1 MKKFSFGNPEI
12 NVPSKYCDGFNYTE
26 SEISFKSDDFSFKS
40 TDKGCT
46 VDFTI
51 SPDTKIYGF
60 GLQLYQFN
68 HTGHKVTVRCNA
80 DAPRATGDSHAPVPF
95 FVTNKGWG
103 IYFDTARYAEFYCGV
118 KKPGSKF
125 NKEKYVTA
133 LSTDELYSAKKSV
146 DNLTV
151 SVFIPVSKGIDFYV
165 IEGENITDIVAQ
177 YNMLAG
183 GGCDVPEWSL
193 GVIYRCNGQYN
204 DKQVLALAEYMREND
219 VPCDIIGLEP
229 GWHSHAYSCTYEW
242 NKENFP
248 EPEKMINR
256 LTEMGFH
263 INLWEHAF
271 VHPTSPIYK
280 SLVPYSADY
289 CVWEGLVPD
298 FSIKEARDIFADYH
312 RDKLVSLGI
321 DGFKA
326 DECDGSD
333 YTGGWT
339 FPNHAQFPSGLDGE
353 QYHSLFGTLYSKTI
367 MQALDGR
374 KTLSEIR
381 SMGALA
387 ASYPFVLYS
396 DLSNIKAFLTGGVN
410 SGFSGILWTPEVRG
424 CETEKELIRRLQMVT
439 FSVQCLVNAW
449 NSPEIPW
456 LKFDCVEK
464 VKEILSIRKKLIPE
478 IKAAF
483 DRYRDTGV
491 PPVRALVMDYT
502 DDTETY
508 SVDDEYLFCDNLLVA
523 PFTDFESD
531 TREIYI
537 PEGEWVDFFTGEKV
551 PCGHISFTSENIP
564 AFRNLKS
571 K

>member
-1 MKKFSFGNPEI
+1 MKKFSFGTPEEK
-12 NVPSKYCDGFNYTE
+12 VPSVFCDGFNYNE
-26 SEISFKSDDFSFKS
+26 SDVKFNQNDFTFRTSAKGCSVDFS
-40 TDKGCT
+40 
-46 VDFTI
+46 V
-51 SPDTKIYGF
+51 SPDTKIFGF

-68 HTGHKVTVRCNA
+68 HSGRKVTVRCNA
-80 DAPRATGDSHAPVPF
+80 DAPKATGDSHAPVPF

-118 KKPGSKF
+118 KKPGDNY
-125 NKEKYVTA
+125 NKEKQKVA
-133 LSTDELYSAKKSV
+133 LSTDELYSVKKSADDV
-146 DNLTV
+146 TV
-151 SVFIPVSKGIDFYV
+151 SVFIPASKGIEFYV
-165 IEGENITDIVAQ
+165 IEGEKITDIVAQ
-177 YNMLAG
+177 YNMMSG
-183 GGCDVPEWSL
+183 GGCDVPEWAL
-193 GVIYRCNGQYN
+193 GVLYRCNGDYN
-204 DKQVLALAEYMREND
+204 DKQVLELAQYMRDNEI
-219 VPCDIIGLEP
+219 PCDIIGLEP
-229 GWHSHAYSCTYEW
+229 GWHSHAYSCTYSW
-242 NKENFP
+242 NKEKFP
-248 EPEKMINR
+248 EPKNMVDKLI
-256 LTEMGFH
+256 EMGFH

-280 SLVPYSADY
+280 DLLPYSADY

-298 FSIKEARDIFADYH
+298 FSIKEARDIFASYH
-312 RDKLVSLGI
+312 NKNLVSMGI

-333 YTGGWT
+333 FTGGWT
-339 FPNHAQFPSGLDGE
+339 FPNHARFPSGLDGE
-353 QYHSLFGTLYSKTI
+353 QYHSLFGTLYAKTI

-374 KTLSEIR
+374 KTMSEVR

-396 DLSNIKAFLTGGVN
+396 DLSNIKAFLTGVVN

-424 CETEKELIRRLQMVT
+424 CDSKKEILRRLQMVT

-449 NSPEIPW
+449 NCDEIPW
-456 LKFDCVEK
+456 LPFDCLDE
-464 VKEILSIRKKLIPE
+464 VKAILSIRKSLIPE
-478 IKAAF
+478 LKKAF

-502 DDTETY
+502 DDEETHEI
-508 SVDDEYLFCDNLLVA
+508 DDEYLFCEDMLVA

-551 PCGHISFTSENIP
+551 PCGHISYTSENIP
-564 AFRNLKS
+564 VFRKINS
-571 K
+571 